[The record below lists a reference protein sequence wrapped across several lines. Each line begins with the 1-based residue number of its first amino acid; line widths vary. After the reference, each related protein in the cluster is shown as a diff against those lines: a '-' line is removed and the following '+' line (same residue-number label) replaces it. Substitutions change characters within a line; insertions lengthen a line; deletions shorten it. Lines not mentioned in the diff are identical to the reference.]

1 MLGGSVMIAMMRMIV
16 SIGGTILLFFLISE
30 SRFEKKKT
38 VAACLCLY
46 VVLIA
51 ATCTWYAISQQAF
64 ARMGTLV
71 TYLCFGIFAVW
82 ISRDSVYVTMY
93 KLALVFYLL
102 FVFMI
107 GGIEISVF
115 FFNKNVWAD
124 IVGRMVL
131 LSLIAWFINRKLKS
145 TIRGFSDYV
154 ENELDRF
161 SVAIM
166 MLSLFFGIAFILN
179 PRIQDQTPY
188 RLMQIAMN
196 FFLTGILQV
205 LVFRLYLHIGIEKTY
220 RQENQLMEMN
230 HRLLERNME
239 LLAASGEDGAMERVC
254 DNAAV
259 NRILTAYTSQ
269 ARQEQIKVML
279 DVELGSN
286 PGIPNID
293 LITILANAWENALYG
308 CMEARKEE
316 EKRECVIRL
325 MVRRKKN
332 KLVIYCSNT
341 CKVEA
346 ALEKGLPRPEDSG
359 GIGVMSIVKTVEKFD
374 GEYDFKNDNGV
385 FIFRLVMNI
394 PSDRD
399 VSAAG

>member
-1 MLGGSVMIAMMRMIV
+1 MLGGSVMIAMVRMMV

-30 SRFEKKKT
+30 SRLEKKKT
-38 VAACLCLY
+38 MAACMCLY

-51 ATCTWYAISQQAF
+51 VTCIWYAVSQQMF
-64 ARMGTLV
+64 ARVGALV
-71 TYLCFGIFAVW
+71 TYLCFGVFAAW
-82 ISRDSVYVTMY
+82 ISRDSLYVTMY

-102 FVFMI
+102 SIFMI
-107 GGIEISVF
+107 GGIEIAIF
-115 FFNKNVWAD
+115 FFDSNVWAD
-124 IVGRMVL
+124 IAGRLVL
-131 LSLIAWFINRKLKS
+131 LGLIAWFINSRLKS

-179 PRIQDQTPY
+179 PGIHDQTPY
-188 RLMQIAMN
+188 RLVQIAMN
-196 FFLTGILQV
+196 FFLTGILQI

-239 LLAASGEDGAMERVC
+239 LLAASGGDETTEKIC
-254 DNAAV
+254 DNATV
-259 NRILTAYTSQ
+259 NRILAAYAAQ
-269 ARQEQIKVML
+269 ARMEQVKVML
-279 DVELGSN
+279 DVELDSD

-316 EKRECVIRL
+316 NRECVVRL
-325 MVRRKKN
+325 MVRKKKN

-341 CKVEA
+341 CKAEA
-346 ALEKGLPRPEDSG
+346 GIEKGLPRPEDSG
-359 GIGVMSIVKTVEKFD
+359 GIGVMSIVKTVEKFN

-394 PSDRD
+394 PSDREF
-399 VSAAG
+399 SAAG